1 MVTHSRDYHVLF
13 LIILQIEEIV
23 MKITKEENRVYS
35 LYTCG
40 IGGGFRSQEKCY
52 EILNERRPTN
62 EFNSRSSQKEHYYKI
77 KW

>member
-1 MVTHSRDYHVLF
+1 
-13 LIILQIEEIV
+13 

-40 IGGGFRSQEKCY
+40 IGGGFGSQEWCY

>member
-1 MVTHSRDYHVLF
+1 
-13 LIILQIEEIV
+13 

-40 IGGGFRSQEKCY
+40 IGGGFRSQDWCY
-52 EILNERRPTN
+52 EILNERRTTK